1 METYLG
7 IDVGSVTT
15 KLAVLDKNEELIT
28 SLYLLTQGKP
38 IDMVQQGLKQLKQQL
53 PEGVEIDGVANE
65 ILVKDI
71 LTECIKG
78 TPELKG
84 KKKSDGLMMLLKN
97 MLKGFVKQKM
107 KLW

>member
-1 METYLG
+1 MQEG
-7 IDVGSVTT
+7 IRMTAGEKEIEKIPLPPT
-15 KLAVLDKNEELIT
+15 KIT
-28 SLYLLTQGKP
+28 
-38 IDMVQQGLKQLKQQL
+38 VEV
-53 PEGVEIDGVANE
+53 EGNVCSFTIEGIANE